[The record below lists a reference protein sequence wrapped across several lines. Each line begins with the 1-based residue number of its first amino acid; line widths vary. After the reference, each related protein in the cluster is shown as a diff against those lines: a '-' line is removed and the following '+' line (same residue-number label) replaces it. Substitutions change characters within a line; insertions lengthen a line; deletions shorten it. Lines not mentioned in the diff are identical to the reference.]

1 MIEETIEWEDMVQA
15 SKWNA
20 LHNAAQS
27 MAERGGGFASA
38 LSQAWRKA
46 DNANKT
52 KIEKVFSDLFFEHMD
67 AFDRAWFGK
76 SIHYGER

>member
-38 LSQAWRKA
+38 LSQAWRKG
-46 DNANKT
+46 DKANRR
-52 KIEKVFSDLFFEHMD
+52 KIEKAFSDLFFEHMD
-67 AFDRAWFGK
+67 AFDRTWFGD
-76 SIHYGER
+76 SIS